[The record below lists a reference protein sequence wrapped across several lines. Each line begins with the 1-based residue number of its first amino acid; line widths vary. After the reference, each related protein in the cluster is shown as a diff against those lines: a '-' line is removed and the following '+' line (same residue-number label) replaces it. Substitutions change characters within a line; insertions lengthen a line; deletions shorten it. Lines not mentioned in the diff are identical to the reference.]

1 MEFYFLCCT
10 FISPSLFAYHNRHDS
25 LYFDTFKIRRKRIR
39 IALRTLPAD
48 SGKRA
53 WPPEGDLTMNSL
65 PAMGIQSE
73 NRHTLLIVDDDREI
87 RSLLAEQLE
96 EAGYTVETAAS
107 GAEMFTFLNSTPI
120 DLIILDLNLPGEDG
134 LSLCR
139 ETRSR
144 RNVPIIMLTA
154 RSQAVDRVIGLEVG
168 ADDYVTKPFEPREL
182 VARVRS
188 VMRRAYLQSG
198 APEAQPA
205 KRARFRGWTLD
216 FESRRLMDTKGRIVM
231 LSGAEFSMLK
241 FFVEHANEVLTREQL
256 LNVASNPGPADS
268 SSQRVDL
275 QISRLRHKLGD
286 DARSA
291 ELIMTVRSHGYVLA
305 AAVTF
310 E

>member
-1 MEFYFLCCT
+1 
-10 FISPSLFAYHNRHDS
+10 
-25 LYFDTFKIRRKRIR
+25 
-39 IALRTLPAD
+39 
-48 SGKRA
+48 
-53 WPPEGDLTMNSL
+53 MNSL
-65 PAMGIQSE
+65 PATAIHGE

-96 EAGYTVETAAS
+96 KVGYAVATAAN
-107 GAEMFTFLNSTPI
+107 GAEMFALLNNTAI

-134 LSLCR
+134 LFLCR

-154 RSQAVDRVIGLEVG
+154 RSEAVDRVIGLEVG

-188 VMRRAYLQSG
+188 VMRRAYQQSG
-198 APEAQPA
+198 APESHPA

-216 FESRRLMDTKGRIVM
+216 FESRRLMDAKGRIVI
-231 LSGAEFSMLK
+231 LSVAEFSLLK

-256 LNVASNPGPADS
+256 LTVASNPGSADS
-268 SSQRVDL
+268 SSQRADL

-305 AAVTF
+305 ASVTF

>member
-1 MEFYFLCCT
+1 MY
-10 FISPSLFAYHNRHDS
+10 
-25 LYFDTFKIRRKRIR
+25 
-39 IALRTLPAD
+39 
-48 SGKRA
+48 
-53 WPPEGDLTMNSL
+53 SL
-65 PAMGIQSE
+65 PATGLHSE
-73 NRHTLLIVDDDREI
+73 NRQTLLIVDDDREI

-96 EAGYTVETAAS
+96 KVGYTVQTAAN
-107 GAEMFTFLNSTPI
+107 GAEMFSFLNSTAI

-134 LSLCR
+134 LFLCR

-154 RSQAVDRVIGLEVG
+154 RSEAVDRVIGLEVG
-168 ADDYVTKPFEPREL
+168 ADDYITKPFEPREL

-198 APEAQPA
+198 VPESHPP

-216 FESRRLMDTKGRIVM
+216 FESRRVMDIKGRIVM
-231 LSGAEFSMLK
+231 LSGAEFSLLK

-256 LNVASNPGPADS
+256 LTVASNPGSVDS

-305 AAVTF
+305 ATVTL

>member
-1 MEFYFLCCT
+1 M
-10 FISPSLFAYHNRHDS
+10 P
-25 LYFDTFKIRRKRIR
+25 
-39 IALRTLPAD
+39 
-48 SGKRA
+48 G
-53 WPPEGDLTMNSL
+53 
-65 PAMGIQSE
+65 E

-96 EAGYTVETAAS
+96 NVGYMVQTAAN
-107 GAEMFTFLNSTPI
+107 GAEMFSLLNSTSI

-134 LSLCR
+134 LTLCR

-154 RSQAVDRVIGLEVG
+154 RSEAVDRVIGLEVG
-168 ADDYVTKPFEPREL
+168 ADDYLTKPFEPREL

-188 VMRRAYLQSG
+188 VMRRAYLHSG
-198 APEAQPA
+198 APEAHPP

-216 FESRRLMDTKGRIVM
+216 FETRRLMDAKGRVVV
-231 LSGAEFSMLK
+231 LSGAEFSLLK

-256 LNVASNPGPADS
+256 LTVASNPGAADS
-268 SSQRVDL
+268 SGQRAD
-275 QISRLRHKLGD
+275 
-286 DARSA
+286 
-291 ELIMTVRSHGYVLA
+291 LIMTVRSHGYVLA

>member
-1 MEFYFLCCT
+1 
-10 FISPSLFAYHNRHDS
+10 
-25 LYFDTFKIRRKRIR
+25 
-39 IALRTLPAD
+39 
-48 SGKRA
+48 
-53 WPPEGDLTMNSL
+53 MNSL
-65 PAMGIQSE
+65 PAVGAHGE
-73 NRHTLLIVDDDREI
+73 HRHSLLIVDDDQEI

-96 EAGYTVETAAS
+96 KVGFRVHTAAN
-107 GAEMFTFLNSTPI
+107 GAEMFAVLNNGAV

-134 LSLCR
+134 LFLCR
-139 ETRSR
+139 EARSR

-154 RSQAVDRVIGLEVG
+154 RSEPVDRVIGLEVG

-188 VMRRAYLQSG
+188 VMRRAYAAVT
-198 APEAQPA
+198 APESHAP
-205 KRARFRGWTLD
+205 KRARFRGWVLD
-216 FESRRLMDTKGRIVM
+216 FESRRLSDTKGRVVM
-231 LSGAEFSMLK
+231 LSGAEFSLLK
-241 FFVEHANEVLTREQL
+241 FFVEHANDVLTREQL
-256 LNVASNPGPADS
+256 LTVASNPGAGDS

-305 AAVTF
+305 ATVTL

>member
-1 MEFYFLCCT
+1 
-10 FISPSLFAYHNRHDS
+10 
-25 LYFDTFKIRRKRIR
+25 
-39 IALRTLPAD
+39 
-48 SGKRA
+48 
-53 WPPEGDLTMNSL
+53 MNSL
-65 PAMGIQSE
+65 PVMGIQGE
-73 NRHTLLIVDDDREI
+73 NRHTLLIVDDDMEI

-96 EAGYTVETAAS
+96 KAGYTVATAAN
-107 GAEMFTFLNSTPI
+107 GAEMFSFLNSIPI

-154 RSQAVDRVIGLEVG
+154 RSQPVDRVIGLEVG

-188 VMRRAYLQSG
+188 VMRRAYLHSA
-198 APEAQPA
+198 APESHPA

-231 LSGAEFSMLK
+231 LSGAEFSLLK
-241 FFVEHANEVLTREQL
+241 FFVEHANDVLTREQL
-256 LNVASNPGPADS
+256 LTVASNPGLADS

>member
-1 MEFYFLCCT
+1 
-10 FISPSLFAYHNRHDS
+10 
-25 LYFDTFKIRRKRIR
+25 
-39 IALRTLPAD
+39 
-48 SGKRA
+48 
-53 WPPEGDLTMNSL
+53 MNSL

-73 NRHTLLIVDDDREI
+73 NRRTLLIVDDDREI

-96 EAGYTVETAAS
+96 KAGYTVQTAAN
-107 GAEMFTFLNSTPI
+107 GAEMFSFLNSTPI

-139 ETRSR
+139 ETRTR

-188 VMRRAYLQSG
+188 VMRRTYLQSG
-198 APEAQPA
+198 APESHPA
-205 KRARFRGWTLD
+205 KRVRFRGWTLD

-231 LSGAEFSMLK
+231 LSGAEFSLLK

-256 LNVASNPGPADS
+256 LTVASNPGPADS

-305 AAVTF
+305 AAVVF

>member
-1 MEFYFLCCT
+1 MY
-10 FISPSLFAYHNRHDS
+10 
-25 LYFDTFKIRRKRIR
+25 
-39 IALRTLPAD
+39 
-48 SGKRA
+48 
-53 WPPEGDLTMNSL
+53 SL
-65 PAMGIQSE
+65 PATGIQGES
-73 NRHTLLIVDDDREI
+73 RHTLLIVDDDREI

-96 EAGYTVETAAS
+96 KSGYTVRTAAN
-107 GAEMFTFLNSTPI
+107 GAEMFSFLNSTSI

-134 LSLCR
+134 LFLCR

-154 RSQAVDRVIGLEVG
+154 RSEAVDRVIGLEVG
-168 ADDYVTKPFEPREL
+168 ADDYITKPFEPREL

-198 APEAQPA
+198 VAESHPP

-216 FESRRLMDTKGRIVM
+216 FESRRVMDTKGRIVM
-231 LSGAEFSMLK
+231 LSGAEFSLLK

-256 LNVASNPGPADS
+256 LTVASNPGSVDS

-291 ELIMTVRSHGYVLA
+291 DLIMTVRSHGYVLA
-305 AAVTF
+305 ATVTL

>member
-1 MEFYFLCCT
+1 MAL
-10 FISPSLFAYHNRHDS
+10 S
-25 LYFDTFKIRRKRIR
+25 RRPTGGRR
-39 IALRTLPAD
+39 EPRD
-48 SGKRA
+48 RQ
-53 WPPEGDLTMNSL
+53 EGDTSMNSL
-65 PAMGIQSE
+65 PAVGPHGD

-96 EAGYTVETAAS
+96 KAGYTVHTAADGAAMFAVLNS
-107 GAEMFTFLNSTPI
+107 GAI

-134 LSLCR
+134 LLLCR

-144 RNVPIIMLTA
+144 RNIPIIMLTA
-154 RSQAVDRVIGLEVG
+154 RSEPVDRVIGLEVG

-188 VMRRAYLQSG
+188 VMRRTYPSSA
-198 APEAQPA
+198 APESHVPR
-205 KRARFRGWTLD
+205 RARFRGWILD
-216 FESRRLMDTKGRIVM
+216 FEARRLTDAKGRVVM
-231 LSGAEFSMLK
+231 LSGAEFSLLK
-241 FFVEHANEVLTREQL
+241 FFVEHANDVLTREQL
-256 LNVASNPGPADS
+256 LTVASSPGSADS

>member
-1 MEFYFLCCT
+1 MY
-10 FISPSLFAYHNRHDS
+10 
-25 LYFDTFKIRRKRIR
+25 
-39 IALRTLPAD
+39 
-48 SGKRA
+48 
-53 WPPEGDLTMNSL
+53 SL
-65 PAMGIQSE
+65 PATGIQSE
-73 NRHTLLIVDDDREI
+73 NRHSLLIVDDDREI

-96 EAGYTVETAAS
+96 KVGYTVQTAAN
-107 GAEMFTFLNSTPI
+107 GAEMFSFLNSNSI

-134 LSLCR
+134 LFLCR

-154 RSQAVDRVIGLEVG
+154 RSEAVDRVIGLEVG
-168 ADDYVTKPFEPREL
+168 ADDYITKPFEPREL

-198 APEAQPA
+198 VPDSHPP

-216 FESRRLMDTKGRIVM
+216 FESRRVMDIKGRIVM
-231 LSGAEFSMLK
+231 LSGAEFSLLK

-256 LNVASNPGPADS
+256 LTVASNPGSVDS

-305 AAVTF
+305 ATVTL